1 MTNPASNIAILNRFF
16 EAETSYIAA
25 GGGDFGPIAATLD
38 PECVIYQPSS
48 LPYGGEW
55 RGLERFEAWMK
66 AFTEQW
72 SSLKATQP
80 EFFPCDDAVT
90 VRSHVHARA
99 RTTGTEAD
107 WPLLQLFR
115 FRSGRILELQPFYW
129 DTASLLPALLA
140 QSPHH

>member
-1 MTNPASNIAILNRFF
+1 MTNPPANIAILNQFF
-16 EAETSYIAA
+16 GAETSYIAA

-72 SSLKATQP
+72 SFLEATQP
-80 EFFPCDDAVT
+80 EFFAYDDAVT

-99 RTTGTEAD
+99 RTT
-107 WPLLQLFR
+107 
-115 FRSGRILELQPFYW
+115 
-129 DTASLLPALLA
+129 
-140 QSPHH
+140 